1 MDGVLVINKPA
12 GLTSSA
18 VVLRVKRIL
27 GARKVGHTGT
37 LDPLATGVLPLCINE
52 GTKLAPF
59 FLHCEKEY
67 VATLRLGIETDT
79 QDREGTVVRQTEVIP
94 HDPDRILEVV
104 GEFQGTVLQMPP
116 MFSALKYKGTPLYR
130 IARKGGTV
138 PRQPR
143 EITVFSI
150 AVLSCDVPFVTI
162 QVRCSQGTYIRTLC
176 ADIGKRLSCG
186 AHMVALQRVRNGAF
200 HITEALA
207 LEEVLERA
215 STGCLDRQVIPL
227 SEALTGMPEVVV
239 AQPLIL
245 KIRQGVQIRPRDI
258 EERAIEHLAAGQTA
272 KIVSADGRLVAVVER
287 SSERDTAGADAQ
299 QLPVW
304 KTLRTFMN

>member
-1 MDGVLVINKPA
+1 MDGVLVINKPS

-67 VATLRLGIETDT
+67 VAKLRLGIETDT
-79 QDREGTVVRQTEVIP
+79 QDREGAIVRQTEVIP
-94 HDPDRILEVV
+94 HEPEQILAVV
-104 GEFQGTVLQMPP
+104 SEFQGMVLQTPP

-162 QVRCSQGTYIRTLC
+162 HVRCSQGTYIRTLC
-176 ADIGKRLSCG
+176 ADIGRRLSCG
-186 AHMVALQRVRNGAF
+186 AHMVELQRVRNGAF
-200 HITEALA
+200 HITDA
-207 LEEVLERA
+207 LELDEVLEGA
-215 STGCLDRQVIPL
+215 GNGCLNRHVIPL
-227 SEALTGMPEVVV
+227 NEALTGMPEVVV

-258 EERAIEHLAAGQTA
+258 EEQALTHLAAGQTA

-287 SSERDTAGADAQ
+287 AVAGDPAGADAQ
-299 QLPVW
+299 QPVW